1 MTHLRKAMLEEL
13 QRRNLSPITTRI
25 YLRSVEEFARYYKT
39 SPDQLGPEHIRD
51 QSHLFTDRKLGAIAV
66 GQQLSALRFFF
77 LHTLKRP
84 WMAEHLAAPRRPFR
98 LPEVLSREEVEQLIQ
113 SASSPLHRIW
123 LLILYPAGLRRD
135 QLRGRQM

>member
-13 QRRNLSPITTRI
+13 QRRNLSPITMRI

-39 SPDQLGPEHIRD
+39 SPDRLGPEHIREY
-51 QSHLFTDRKLGAIAV
+51 QAHLFTDRKLGAIAV

-84 WMAEHLAAPRRPFR
+84 GWLTTCRFPGGRFACPRSFPAKRWNGSSKA
-98 LPEVLSREEVEQLIQ
+98 LPVPCT
-113 SASSPLHRIW
+113 AS
-123 LLILYPAGLRRD
+123 GC
-135 QLRGRQM
+135 